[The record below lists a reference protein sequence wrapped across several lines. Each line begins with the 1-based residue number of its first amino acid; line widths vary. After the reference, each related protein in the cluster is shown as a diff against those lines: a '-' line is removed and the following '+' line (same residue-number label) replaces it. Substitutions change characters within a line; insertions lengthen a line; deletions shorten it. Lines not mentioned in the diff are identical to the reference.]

1 MFNSLVILNDFCNKV
16 VASAPA
22 LIHVLF
28 CLFLFPEEALTEGLE
43 LQLPENV
50 IDGSARASV
59 SVLGNQIT

>member
-1 MFNSLVILNDFCNKV
+1 MFNSLIILNDFCNDV
-16 VASAPA
+16 VVSAPA